1 LLLTCVCILSRAQ
14 DLQQARDAFQA
25 RDAAKAIE
33 IARRGLEHSESA
45 ELHNL
50 LGKAYAISGQPD
62 KALPE
67 LNSAIRLQP
76 DNEGFRFDL
85 AQFLLNRQD
94 FGAAITVLENAQKRL
109 PHSAQIQ
116 LALGVA
122 YYGQVRYDDAVRAFL
137 KTIDLEPDVPQPYVF
152 LGKMLEH
159 ARSHMQEIITKCAV
173 SERSDPL
180 NPMLPC
186 CGLRCSWLS

>member
-1 LLLTCVCILSRAQ
+1 VCILSRAQ
-14 DLQQARDAFQA
+14 DVQQARDAFQA